1 MKPIKDAVIP
11 TQLSRSEFSAAIRRG
26 HGRALLHVN
35 HYGLDEFADVVL
47 KACLKEPSYDRVCEP
62 SRATWLFSM
71 FADAKEYAWF
81 ASQIISSLDTETEQF
96 DLSHLYE
103 LLAQM
108 AKNGDTSAGAA
119 LRLKVLSQTFSL
131 SEYPHGCN
139 EFVSLDG
146 VDAVVELA
154 RRYGANPIEKPE
166 DTWQILDDLTY
177 GLNILPQVETK
188 LQELALTADAIKR
201 FWNNEKFHAARLAQS
216 PKLSEAER
224 AESIRERIRREL
236 PIEKILRN
244 ASAHAGQYP
253 GNYMRFGRHAT
264 EAELLAIF
272 QQLLIET
279 DEKIYLRLLWV
290 FRKAQLPEL
299 HPRIWEFANSK
310 DNEVRAAA
318 QAALAQWR
326 DPKVGEFARH
336 KLRAMDFS
344 ESDTELLE
352 LFILNYKSKDEELI
366 VSALMRLPVGD
377 EHAHDFGMSILAI
390 GKNNYSSALSTMFEW
405 VYEKNPC
412 AICRRRAVEWLIE
425 AKTIKPQIAHECL
438 YDANEDI
445 QNLAKQLLASPQP
458 K

>member
-1 MKPIKDAVIP
+1 MNPIKNVVIP
-11 TQLSRSEFSAAIRRG
+11 TRLSQNEFYAALKRG

-35 HYGLDEFADVVL
+35 QYGLDEFADVVL
-47 KACLKEPSYDRVCEP
+47 KACLKEPSYDRQCEH
-62 SRATWLFSM
+62 SRAPWLFSM
-71 FADAKEYAWF
+71 FAHAEEYAWF
-81 ASQIISSLDTETEQF
+81 ASEIGSALDSETEQF

-108 AKNGDTSAGAA
+108 AKNGDASAGAA

-131 SEYPHGCN
+131 SKYPHGCN
-139 EFVSLDG
+139 EFASLDG

-154 RRYGANPIEKPE
+154 RRYGAKPIEKPE
-166 DTWQILDDLTY
+166 VTWQILDDLTY
-177 GLNILPQVETK
+177 GLDILPQVETK
-188 LQELALTADAIKR
+188 LQELALTDDAIER
-201 FWNNEKFHAARLAQS
+201 FWNNEKFHRARLAQS
-216 PKLSEAER
+216 PKLSDAER
-224 AESIRERIRREL
+224 AESIRKRTRREL
-236 PIEKILRN
+236 PIEKILSN

-253 GNYMRFGRHAT
+253 GNYMRFGKHAT
-264 EAELLAIF
+264 KAELLTIF

-326 DPKVGEFARH
+326 NPKVGEFARQ

-352 LFILNYKSKDEELI
+352 LFILNYKPKDEELI
-366 VSALMRLPVGD
+366 VSALMRLPAGD
-377 EHAHDFGMSILAI
+377 EPAHDFGMSILAI
-390 GKNNYSSALSTMFEW
+390 GKNNYSPALSAMFEW
-405 VYEKNPC
+405 VYETTPC
-412 AICRRRAVEWLIE
+412 TVCRERAVEWLIE
-425 AKTIKPQIAHECL
+425 TKTIKPEIAHECL

-445 QNLAKQLLASPQP
+445 QNLAKQLLASSPP